1 MTTHIR
7 RWALL
12 FVALALLAAFAL
24 AACGQPGGASLYN
37 ANYARAAVLSTPGA
51 GSGPMPTFPPFTIGA
66 WPSNSMPAAGKSVI
80 IYVTCQIQDP
90 TMARPSQPA
99 VGQTVHVRLLDP
111 VNQTYTG
118 TTDAGG
124 IAAVRVAYNHARA
137 RTPILIV
144 VTSTWKG
151 TTYQGQTTFTPA
163 SSTGAPVDETPQ
175 PGATPSAPPL
185 ATVTP
190 APQPQPTATPAPA
203 PPTPT
208 PTPVP
213 PPPKPTPTPTPAP
226 PPPPTPTA
234 AP

>member
-1 MTTHIR
+1 MTTHTR
-7 RWALL
+7 HWTLL
-12 FVALALLAAFAL
+12 LVALALLAVAL
-24 AACGQPGGASLYN
+24 AACGQPGGSSLSGAS
-37 ANYARAAVLSTPGA
+37 YARAATLSTPG
-51 GSGPMPTFPPFTIGA
+51 GDSGPMPAFPPFTIGA
-66 WPSNSMPAAGKSVI
+66 WPSNSMPAAGRSVI

-99 VGQTVHVRLLDP
+99 AGQKVYVRLLDP

-144 VTSTWKG
+144 VTSTWQG
-151 TTYQGQTTFTPA
+151 TTYQSQTTFTPA
-163 SSTGAPVDETPQ
+163 SSTGAPVDVIRQ
-175 PGATPSAPPL
+175 PGAPPPL

-208 PTPVP
+208 PLP
-213 PPPKPTPTPTPAP
+213 PPPKPTPTPTPVPPPP
-226 PPPPTPTA
+226 PPPPTA